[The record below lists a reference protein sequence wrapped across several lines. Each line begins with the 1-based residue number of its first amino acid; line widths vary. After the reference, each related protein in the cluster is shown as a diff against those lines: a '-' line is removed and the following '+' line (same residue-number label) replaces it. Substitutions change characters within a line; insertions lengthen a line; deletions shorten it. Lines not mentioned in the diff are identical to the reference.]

1 MFRNASEHDRSKQ
14 TGWDLR
20 WNALDPADLLF
31 CALWLYMH
39 DYIIAIILLLS
50 CVNTYNHLLYFCA
63 GSTPKIANKNTL
75 NKDLC
80 QVSEPFPSIN
90 YVWYMFDAGGKH
102 TPGLYFKGSSYIFE
116 MITFGKRPQTK
127 LASMTLLKKTTLV
140 NTVAWSGRTVRK

>member
-1 MFRNASEHDRSKQ
+1 MVRKASKHDRSKQ

-20 WNALDPADLLF
+20 WKALDPAHLSF
-31 CALWLYMH
+31 CAHWLHMH

-50 CVNTYNHLLYFCA
+50 WVSTYNHLLYFTRFCA

-90 YVWYMFDAGGKH
+90 YVWYVFDAGGKH
-102 TPGLYFKGSSYIFE
+102 TPELYFKGSSHIFE
-116 MITFGKRPQTK
+116 MITFGIRPQTK
-127 LASMTLLKKTTLV
+127 LTSMTHYWQKQHL
-140 NTVAWSGRTVRK
+140 